1 MCHFL
6 PQGLKVEAADFS
18 HESRKGH
25 VDELIMID
33 FNPVSNLMVIEAVED
48 FRDLFIIT
56 DIFVVEKFPSYLFEV
71 VNDLNRDITSS
82 DSRAF

>member
-6 PQGLKVEAADFS
+6 PQGLKVEAVDFS
-18 HESRKGH
+18 HESRQGH
-25 VDELIMID
+25 IDESIMID
-33 FNPVSNLMVIEAVED
+33 FNPVSNLMVIKAVED

-56 DIFVVEKFPSYLFEV
+56 DIFVVENFPSHLFEV
-71 VNDLNRDITSS
+71 VHDLNGDITSS